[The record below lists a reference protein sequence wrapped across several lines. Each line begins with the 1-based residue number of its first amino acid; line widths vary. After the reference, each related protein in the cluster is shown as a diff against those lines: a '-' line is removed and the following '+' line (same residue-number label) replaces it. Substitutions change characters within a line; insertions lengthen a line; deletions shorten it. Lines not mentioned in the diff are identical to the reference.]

1 MYDPKQFLGKRMYNN
16 SELELLRTT
25 VTCKTLTEAERYNIM
40 EQAVA
45 PCPEITMIIKGQK
58 VRALFDMG
66 SQVTLMNES
75 YFVQNIQQLLPTVD
89 KDHLNAHKL
98 FNLKGVEDGCVPLT
112 KYFSV
117 DIQVG
122 GRLVHDIGVLIKK
135 DNIPLTDSKGR
146 STRTLAILG
155 CNLIHKG
162 LEEFI
167 RDHGETCLELF
178 ECPVGVDPLYFSTLC
193 VYFYAECQKA
203 IDQAKETVKMG
214 VSVNSMGVG
223 DGQQGSRPSTST
235 NEPTPPNQTS
245 QPKHP
250 KPKTAGSSK
259 KNPKSKSQ
267 YLGGYAGKVMVGSRH
282 QPICIPARSCKFLV
296 GTAKGVPYKGNFM
309 MEGTQDRNLPS
320 GIAVNNT
327 YVQPTKSGRITVCL
341 QNTNNHNVWNKQP
354 LYAGDLWDVDKEDWE
369 YKPVLVKDAET
380 NTITVKFQQVPPEH
394 LRKEIFSQAA
404 EMFGPDKT
412 DKDKETE
419 TKEKEKESDPQP
431 TSEDS
436 ANQEQPKFGP
446 RPDTSSA
453 DFDFKTE
460 LERLPFTINIGE
472 APLSREQQS
481 RFIDLIYD
489 NKEVFSLYDGD
500 LGFCDALKH
509 SIPTT
514 TDKPVYLPH
523 RQIPVKLQQE
533 VRKCLESWLKQ
544 GIIRPSK
551 SPYASQV
558 VIVRKK
564 SREIRLCVDFR
575 KLNAISIRDSFPLP
589 RIEEAL
595 QAVQAAVWFTSFD
608 LAQGYLQMAMEEAD
622 IPKTAFRAGSSGLF
636 EFNRMPFGLTNAG
649 ASFCRLMEMVIGDQ
663 QFVILLFYLDDIC
676 IFANSANQMLD
687 RIELVFS
694 RLKQYQLKIKPKKSF
709 FFQTEVSFL
718 GHILSAKGISPNPE
732 KVDKVRD
739 WPIPK
744 TSKEVHSFIGL
755 ASYYCRFIPNFANWS
770 KPLNALIVPPA
781 HQAKVRR
788 GEMKKSELT
797 KFVWSKECQEGF
809 NALKHA
815 LTLAPALAYPDY
827 TQPFILETDAS
838 LKGLGAVLSQKG
850 KDGEVRVI
858 AYASRSLRPSER
870 SMRDYSSA
878 KIELMALKWS
888 VCEKFKDY
896 LLGSKFTVFTDNNP
910 LVYVKT
916 SKLGAA
922 QIRWLSELALYDF
935 DIVY

>member
-1 MYDPKQFLGKRMYNN
+1 MYDPKQFLGKRVYND

-25 VTCKTLTEAERYNIM
+25 VTCKTLTESERFTIM

-58 VRALFDMG
+58 VRALLDMG

-75 YFVQNIQQLLPTVD
+75 YFLQNSQQLLPTGD
-89 KDHLNAHKL
+89 KEYLNAHKL

-122 GRLVHDIGVLIKK
+122 GRLVHDIGILVKK

-146 STRTLAILG
+146 STRIPTILG
-155 CNLIHKG
+155 CNLIRKG

-167 RDHGETCLELF
+167 RDHGETGLELF

-193 VYFYAECQKA
+193 VYFYTECQKV
-203 IDQAKETVKMG
+203 IDQAKEMVKRD
-214 VSVNSMGVG
+214 VSVNSTGVG
-223 DGQQGSRPSTST
+223 DGQQGNRPSAST
-235 NEPTPPNQTS
+235 NESTQPNQTN
-245 QPKHP
+245 QPKQP
-250 KPKTAGSSK
+250 KPNTSGSSK
-259 KNPKSKSQ
+259 KKNKSKSQ

-296 GTAKGVPYKGNFM
+296 GTAKGVPHKGNFM

-320 GIAVNNT
+320 GVAVNNT

-341 QNTNNHNVWNKQP
+341 QNTNDHNVWIRQP

-369 YKPVLVKDAET
+369 YEPVLVKDAET
-380 NTITVKFQQVPPEH
+380 NNITVKFQQVPLEH
-394 LRKEIFSQAA
+394 IREEIFSQAA

-431 TSEDS
+431 ASEDN
-436 ANQEQPKFGP
+436 ANKEQPKFGP
-446 RPDTSSA
+446 RPDTSST
-453 DFDFKTE
+453 DFDFKSE
-460 LERLPFTINIGE
+460 LDRLPFTINIGE

-489 NKEVFSLYDGD
+489 YKEVFSLYDGD

-523 RQIPVKLQQE
+523 RQIPVQLQQE

-564 SREIRLCVDFR
+564 SGEIRLCVDFR

-608 LAQGYLQMAMEEAD
+608 LAQGY
-622 IPKTAFRAGSSGLF
+622 
-636 EFNRMPFGLTNAG
+636 
-649 ASFCRLMEMVIGDQ
+649 
-663 QFVILLFYLDDIC
+663 
-676 IFANSANQMLD
+676 
-687 RIELVFS
+687 
-694 RLKQYQLKIKPKKSF
+694 
-709 FFQTEVSFL
+709 
-718 GHILSAKGISPNPE
+718 
-732 KVDKVRD
+732 
-739 WPIPK
+739 
-744 TSKEVHSFIGL
+744 
-755 ASYYCRFIPNFANWS
+755 
-770 KPLNALIVPPA
+770 
-781 HQAKVRR
+781 
-788 GEMKKSELT
+788 
-797 KFVWSKECQEGF
+797 
-809 NALKHA
+809 
-815 LTLAPALAYPDY
+815 
-827 TQPFILETDAS
+827 
-838 LKGLGAVLSQKG
+838 
-850 KDGEVRVI
+850 
-858 AYASRSLRPSER
+858 
-870 SMRDYSSA
+870 
-878 KIELMALKWS
+878 
-888 VCEKFKDY
+888 
-896 LLGSKFTVFTDNNP
+896 
-910 LVYVKT
+910 
-916 SKLGAA
+916 
-922 QIRWLSELALYDF
+922 
-935 DIVY
+935 